1 MIEAILNEETK
12 VGRKVGPTDGEGVFV
27 WIALEAVDWF
37 SIIKG
42 VRVRV
47 EAGLGV
53 IKVVANNDV
62 SGASDVSV
70 AETSI

>member
-1 MIEAILNEETK
+1 MNEETK
-12 VGRKVGPTDGEGVFV
+12 DGKKVGTTDGEGVFV

-37 SIIKG
+37 AINKG

-53 IKVVANNDV
+53 IKVVANDDV
-62 SGASDVSV
+62 SGASDVNLAEPSV
-70 AETSI
+70 

>member
-1 MIEAILNEETK
+1 MNEETK
-12 VGRKVGPTDGEGVFV
+12 DGKKVGTTDGEGVFV

-37 SIIKG
+37 AINKG

-47 EAGLGV
+47 EAGLRF
-53 IKVVANNDV
+53 IKVVANV
-62 SGASDVSV
+62 SGASDVNV